1 MMYGAPG
8 NIIIDG
14 KTIRCVLARDWLL
27 GRE

>member
-1 MMYGAPG
+1 MMYGDPG